1 MGPMPPRSRPAA
13 TSFLCLLFLLAAVAP
28 ASAASPLKPDPSFG
42 KRGVAEPRFPPPYDY
57 TSFLSLS
64 VQPDGSLLAGRH
76 DGSYE
81 NGLTYRHYD
90 AAGRLDRG
98 YKPQSEP
105 PVVEAVDA
113 EGKTLRAG
121 SNFVDRF
128 NPDGTDDPSFGI
140 DPAGGKAFS
149 DILSFKIEEL
159 LPTSSG
165 KIFVAGSTWI
175 APEREEERVGQIHLA
190 RLDHQGR
197 LDPGFGGDGL
207 VELSSE
213 AGVAGERLLGVME
226 RGEDGALIL
235 IGERVARRY
244 EGEEIKPGG
253 SAVLALAA
261 DGRPDPGYGEGGV
274 VRSESS
280 IEAFATL
287 PDGGLVLAGNRWGE
301 KIHREGLRT
310 SDLYAARLTP
320 AGRYDPS
327 FDGDGIATVDF
338 GGLDLSGALLTGS
351 DGSVLIGGSSTD
363 LRDRKCLDYEGFCRE
378 TPVLTRF
385 LPNGAPDPGFGKD
398 GRVRLGT
405 LTEPFV
411 HLGAGR
417 GVQVFASLPGGGVLA
432 GGGSGTAA
440 FIAELD
446 AGGALA
452 AGFGNGRVV
461 IERDRRWT
469 ETQAHAVAIDSRRRI
484 LVAGATGAGA
494 LPSGESGVVF
504 RFLPDGRLDRGYG
517 GGSGYVRVPG
527 NTRDIAVGPKGDA
540 FVLSG
545 EFAPNIVVRVTPR
558 GVIDRRFGE
567 DGVATLP
574 ELPDGRRRGKRH
586 RRVFDPRSLAVLPGG
601 GVLVGGEG
609 GDDVETRIA
618 LVRYDR
624 RGQLVRRFGR
634 GGVAILAL
642 GRTAQCNMTQLEP
655 RRDGRILIA
664 GRVRGRGEGG
674 RRPALFQVLADGSPD
689 LSFGHRGVAK
699 VDLPSEG
706 AASSLA
712 IQNDGT
718 ILLAGRQEIGRKTKP
733 LMFRF
738 SRNGTLD
745 RGFAKRMLASAP
757 SYRRDEGLAPRQILP
772 TANGIF
778 TIAPY
783 RSVLAFS
790 HRGAFRAAML
800 FEPDQKPRRE
810 LVAGALQAGRPL
822 LVGQIG
828 RERGIML
835 RRYLPR

>member
-1 MGPMPPRSRPAA
+1 MPPRSRPAA
-13 TSFLCLLFLLAAVAP
+13 TSLLCLLFLLAAVAP
-28 ASAASPLKPDPSFG
+28 ASAAPPLKPDPSFG
-42 KRGVAEPRFPPPYDY
+42 KRGVAEPRLPPHYDY
-57 TSFLSLS
+57 TSFLSLKL
-64 VQPDGSLLAGRH
+64 QPDGSLLAGRH
-76 DGSYE
+76 DGSFE
-81 NGLTYRHYD
+81 SGLTYRHYD

-98 YKPQSEP
+98 YKPQSEST
-105 PVVEAVDA
+105 VVEAVDA

-121 SNFVDRF
+121 SNFVERL
-128 NPDGTDDPSFGI
+128 NPDGTRDPSFGA
-140 DPAGGKAFS
+140 DPAGGRTFS

-207 VELSSE
+207 VNLRSE
-213 AGVAGERLLGVME
+213 AGVTGERLLGMVE
-226 RGEDGALIL
+226 RGEDGALVL
-235 IGERVARRY
+235 VGETVARRY

-253 SAVLALAA
+253 SAVVALAA

-280 IEAFATL
+280 IEAFAVL
-287 PDGGLVLAGNRWGE
+287 PGGALALAGNRWGAQE
-301 KIHREGLRT
+301 LSYKGLRT

-320 AGRYDPS
+320 EGRHDPG

-338 GGLDLSGALLTGS
+338 GGLDLTGALLTSS
-351 DGSVLIGGSSTD
+351 DGSILIGGSSTD

-378 TPVLTRF
+378 TPVLARF

-398 GRVRLGT
+398 GRVSLGT

-411 HLGAGR
+411 QLGAGR

-452 AGFGNGRVV
+452 AGYGSGGVV
-461 IERDRRWT
+461 IERRRRWT
-469 ETQAHAVAIDSRRRI
+469 ETHAHAVAIDSRRRI

-494 LPSGESGVVF
+494 LYSAESGVVF
-504 RFLPDGRLDRGYG
+504 RFLPNGRLDRGYG
-517 GGSGYVRVPG
+517 GGAGYVRVPG
-527 NTRDIAVGPKGDA
+527 NTRDIAVGAKGDA

-545 EFAPNIVVRVTPR
+545 EYAANVVVRVTPR
-558 GVIDRRFGE
+558 GTIDRRFGE
-567 DGVATLP
+567 DGVAPLP
-574 ELPDGRRRGKRH
+574 ELPDVRRNGRRHSRE
-586 RRVFDPRSLAVLPGG
+586 FDPRSLVALPGG
-601 GVLVGGEG
+601 GVLVGGKG
-609 GDDVETRIA
+609 GMGGETRIV

-624 RGQLVRRFGR
+624 RGHLVRRFGNR
-634 GGVAILAL
+634 GVAVLAL
-642 GRTAQCNMTQLEP
+642 GRTGQCNMTQLEL

-664 GRVRGRGEGG
+664 GRVRERGEHG
-674 RRPALFQVLADGSPD
+674 RRPALFQVLPDGSPD
-689 LSFGHRGVAK
+689 RSFGRGGVAK
-699 VDLPSEG
+699 VDLRAEG
-706 AASSLA
+706 VATSLA
-712 IQNDGT
+712 IQRNGS
-718 ILLAGRQEIGRKTKP
+718 ILLAGWRETPREMTP
-733 LMFRF
+733 LLFRF
-738 SRNGTLD
+738 RRDGILD
-745 RGFAKRMLASAP
+745 RGFAKRMLASTL
-757 SYRRDEGLAPRQILP
+757 SYPNDEGLDSRQILP

-790 HRGAFRAAML
+790 HRGVLRATVP
-800 FEPDQKPRRE
+800 FEPNRKPRRM
-810 LVAGALQAGRPL
+810 LVAGVLQAGRLL

-828 RERGIML
+828 REGGIML